1 MSALKN
7 QSVESLA
14 HSRTF
19 RESRSYSGG
28 GVSDLGI
35 IRKEGRKRLSIFE
48 EESADEV
55 DQ

>member
-28 GVSDLGI
+28 ISDLGI
-35 IRKEGRKRLSIFE
+35 VRKEGRKRLSIFE
-48 EESADEV
+48 EESAD
-55 DQ
+55 DGDH